1 MSETRIHRV
10 ADQIKKEISQVIRE
24 ELKDPR
30 VSTLTSVTGVGV
42 TKDLRSARVYV
53 SIYGDPEQ
61 QELTIGVLN
70 RAAGFFRSEIGKRV
84 RLRYTPEISFH
95 LDRSLE
101 YGDHIEQVLKS
112 IQGKEKGHA

>member
-1 MSETRIHRV
+1 MSETRIRRV
-10 ADQIKKEISQVIRE
+10 ADQIKKEISQVISK

-30 VSTLTSVTGVGV
+30 VATLTSVTEVKV
-42 TKDLRSARVYV
+42 TKDLRTARVYV

-61 QELTIGVLN
+61 QKLTIGILT
-70 RAAGFFRSEIGKRV
+70 RAAGFFRCELSKRV
-84 RLRYTPEISFH
+84 RLRCTPEITFH

-112 IQGKEKGHA
+112 IQGEGEGNA